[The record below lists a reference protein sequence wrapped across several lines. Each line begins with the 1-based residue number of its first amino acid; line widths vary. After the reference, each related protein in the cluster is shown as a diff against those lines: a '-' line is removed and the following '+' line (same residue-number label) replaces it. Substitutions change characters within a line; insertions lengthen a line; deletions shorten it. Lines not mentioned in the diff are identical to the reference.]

1 MFYHSVNKH
10 PVETTEVPHSRLLDR
25 AQNTHTEKIVHLS
38 KKEGKRQRTVMKDP
52 GLEEISEYF
61 YLLQIK
67 IIITPIMVVQGFIGV
82 YLALNY
88 EKHG

>member
-1 MFYHSVNKH
+1 
-10 PVETTEVPHSRLLDR
+10 
-25 AQNTHTEKIVHLS
+25 
-38 KKEGKRQRTVMKDP
+38 MKDP